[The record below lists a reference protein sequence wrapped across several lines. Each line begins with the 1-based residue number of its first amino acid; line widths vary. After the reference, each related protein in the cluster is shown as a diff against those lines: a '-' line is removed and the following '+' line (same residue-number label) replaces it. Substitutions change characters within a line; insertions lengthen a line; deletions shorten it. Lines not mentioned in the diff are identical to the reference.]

1 MTGGAGGPGGQRTGR
16 AAALV
21 LFLAYLPY
29 YLNDF
34 VNMTVTDYV
43 AWVWL
48 DYAQR
53 SLAVAV
59 VLYAL
64 WRGFISRADAGLVRV
79 PVGPFLAWT
88 VGTAGAAMAYL
99 CLSEFVLAPYFPKG
113 SLGSAPFD
121 PDSPLFRF
129 DLWFGLALV
138 GFSEELVCRGLA
150 LTVLRRRFSL
160 PVAAVLSGVLF
171 SLMHWSLSAHTLADA
186 FVYGMIFV
194 PAVLATGSIWP
205 TTVVHFLVNFV
216 LYQM

>member
-1 MTGGAGGPGGQRTGR
+1 VTVEVGRERAGRT
-16 AAALV
+16 AALV

-34 VNMTVTDYV
+34 VNMWVTDYV
-43 AWVWL
+43 TWVWL

-64 WRGFISRADAGLVRV
+64 WRGFISRAEAGLVRT
-79 PVGPFLAWT
+79 PLRPFLIWT
-88 VGTAGAAMAYL
+88 ATTAGAAMAYL

-113 SLGSAPFD
+113 ALGAVPFD

-129 DLWFGLALV
+129 DLYFGLALV

-160 PVAAVLSGVLF
+160 PTAALLSGVLF
-171 SLMHWSLSAHTLADA
+171 SLMHWSLSTHTLVDA

-194 PAVLATGSIWP
+194 PAVLATGSLLP